1 MTEKVLPFDRS
12 VVPQETGYWCGPASA
27 QVVLN
32 GRGIIVPEATLAREI
47 GTSVNGTDYIGLIER
62 ILDVRVPD
70 ARYTSVYMLND
81 PPTAAQKKKLW
92 ADIKGSIDAG
102 YGVVMNWVAPPGNHP
117 KAIKG
122 TQTPDYRGTVYHY
135 VSCMGYD
142 DNPRQKALFI
152 PDSGFSPFGVGYW
165 ISFDQAATLI
175 PPKGYA
181 YADLSITPVEA
192 PVDPQADILARAMGG
207 QVPFARYQD
216 LLPGVLRCFR
226 EGDINTVKR
235 RAMWIAQVGHESG
248 GLRYQEEIADGSAYE
263 GRQDLGNVRP
273 GDGKRFK
280 GRDFIQVTG
289 RSNYESLSRWAFNRK
304 LVPTATHFV
313 DNPSSLAT
321 DQYAFL
327 GTTWYWTTQR
337 PLNDAS
343 DKGDLELATR
353 YINGGLNGIE
363 DRRRR
368 YNNALALGA
377 ELMKLDAGSANEEH
391 TVNYDEKV
399 ESTSIFAA
407 PGEGARWTLR
417 QLIQSIDARAHEDLV
432 EKRARRGDPEAIK
445 TIALVASGRGK
456 YRDPATV
463 NYAVALLADISGK
476 TVDEINSLIQKGAV

>member
-1 MTEKVLPFDRS
+1 MTERILDFDRS
-12 VVPQETGYWCGPASA
+12 VVPQETGHWCGPSA
-27 QVVLN
+27 CQVALSV
-32 GRGIIVPEATLAREI
+32 RKIAVPESVLAREI
-47 GTSVNGTDYIGLIER
+47 GTTINGTDYVGLIER

-70 ARYTSVYMLND
+70 ARYTSTYMPND
-81 PPTAAQKKKLW
+81 PPTAAQKNQLWRDVKK
-92 ADIKGSIDAG
+92 SIDAG
-102 YGVVMNWVAPPGNHP
+102 YAVVMNWVAPPGNHP
-117 KAIKG
+117 IPVRGEAKPA
-122 TQTPDYRGTVYHY
+122 YRGTVFHY
-135 VSCMGYD
+135 VTVVGYSEV
-142 DNPRQKALFI
+142 NGVRQLLIA
-152 PDSGFSPFGVGYW
+152 DSGFSPFVFW
-165 ISFDQAATLI
+165 VSFDQAATLV

-181 YADLSITPVEA
+181 FADPTLTPTTA
-192 PVDPQADILARAMGG
+192 PVDPQADILMRAMGG
-207 QVPFARYQD
+207 QVPFGRYQQ

-263 GRQDLGNVRP
+263 GRADLGNVNR
-273 GDGKRFK
+273 GDGKKFK
-280 GRDFIQVTG
+280 GRDFVQVTG

-304 LVPTATHFV
+304 LVPSATYFV

-321 DQYAFL
+321 DEYAFL

-368 YNNALALGA
+368 YNNALALGD
-377 ELMKLDAGSANEEH
+377 ELMKLDAGSDDKEQ

-407 PGEGARWTLR
+407 PGEGALWTLR
-417 QLIQSIDARAHEDLV
+417 QLIQSIDARAHEDLI
-432 EKRARRGDPEAIK
+432 EKRARRGDPDAIR
-445 TIALVASGRGK
+445 TIALVASGKGK

-463 NYAVALLADISGK
+463 NYAISLLADISGK
-476 TVDEINSLIQKGAV
+476 TVDQISALVEKGAVS